1 MIHERFDCNHRH
13 AVVVTNRHESG
24 YWRKNGDGMMTL
36 LAAGAFGLLIL
47 TALYAFG
54 FFATPY
60 SNAFRF
66 AFYLIML
73 VFAVMIVYALGDHPF
88 EGYDPTPDA
97 SR

>member
-1 MIHERFDCNHRH
+1 
-13 AVVVTNRHESG
+13 
-24 YWRKNGDGMMTL
+24 MMTL
-36 LAAGAFGLLIL
+36 LAAGAFALSIL

-66 AFYLIML
+66 VFYLIL
-73 VFAVMIVYALGDHPF
+73 LLFAVMIVYALGDHPF
-88 EGYDPTPDA
+88 EGYDPTTNG